1 MSPRVRMI
9 LSVVAVLV
17 VLLAFFFLFIRP
29 RQQELARIEESIVA
43 EEARTQQLQTEL
55 ARLQDLQANA
65 PELQAELAT
74 IRGFIPKD
82 DEVPNFIFLVQDA
95 ANAAGVD
102 FVSITPE
109 LPKPPPEGAALAEIR
124 AQIGAGGGYFAVQD
138 FIRRLHALDR
148 AVRIDNLTLSGAEDP
163 ETGEVE
169 ITLTAAAR
177 IFFET
182 PAPAT
187 GAVDPAT
194 GLPPVD
200 PATGQPVA
208 TPAPAP
214 TS

>member
-1 MSPRVRMI
+1 MSPRVRLV
-9 LSVVAVLV
+9 LSVLGVFI

-29 RQQELARIEESIVA
+29 RQQELARVEEEIVTQQ
-43 EEARTQQLQTEL
+43 ARTQQLRSEL

-74 IRGFIPKD
+74 IRGFVPKD
-82 DEVPNFIFLVQDA
+82 DQVPNFLFLVQDA

-148 AVRIDNLTLSGAEDP
+148 AVRIDNLTLTGQEDA
-163 ETGEVE
+163 ETGEVD
-169 ITLTAAAR
+169 ITLTGTAR
-177 IFFET
+177 IFFEAPGGAAT
-182 PAPAT
+182 GAVAPAT
-187 GAVDPAT
+187 GEPAT
-194 GLPPVD
+194 
-200 PATGQPVA
+200 A
-208 TPAPAP
+208 PAPAP
-214 TS
+214 AE